1 MQKYKA
7 LQKKFDRLMELWVAA
22 YPEIQKSKK
31 FLEDSLDVVG
41 DSLRGNWV
49 ACYTT
54 PIMQPQPGVFLS
66 EIVDLIKKDPRFLVY
81 DYKPGDKLCYVMNRK
96 EKVEYILAMETS
108 CFKFSNKDMQGIEKE
123 KRIPRY

>member
-7 LQKKFDRLMELWVAA
+7 AQVFFEK
-22 YPEIQKSKK
+22 
-31 FLEDSLDVVG
+31 
-41 DSLRGNWV
+41 LRTLFQET
-49 ACYTT
+49 YHF
-54 PIMQPQPGVFLS
+54 PIMQPQPGIFLC

-81 DYKPGDKLCYVMNRK
+81 DYRPGDQLCYVMNRK

-108 CFKFSNKDMQGIEKE
+108 CFKFTARDVAEIEKE